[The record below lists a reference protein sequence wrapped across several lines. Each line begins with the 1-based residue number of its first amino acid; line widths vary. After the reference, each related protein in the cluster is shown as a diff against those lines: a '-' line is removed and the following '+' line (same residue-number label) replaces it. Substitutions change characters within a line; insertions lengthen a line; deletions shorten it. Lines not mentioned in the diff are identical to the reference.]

1 MPLFSN
7 IEPYD
12 FEQDDYIKSREND
25 FSASFIEELRDDGSS
40 DEEFLGFTREDIYM
54 AKNSRVRCCLERN
67 TVDAEGDQED
77 LEFDIQPGW
86 KRKADPSQ

>member
-1 MPLFSN
+1 
-7 IEPYD
+7 
-12 FEQDDYIKSREND
+12 
-25 FSASFIEELRDDGSS
+25 
-40 DEEFLGFTREDIYM
+40 M
-54 AKNSRVRCCLERN
+54 AKNSRVRHCRERN

>member
-1 MPLFSN
+1 MDPH
-7 IEPYD
+7 D
-12 FEQDDYIKSREND
+12 FEQDDYIESREND
-25 FSASFIEELRDDGSS
+25 FSASFIEELRDDSSS
-40 DEEFLGFTREDIYM
+40 DEELLGFTREDIYM
-54 AKNSRVRCCLERN
+54 AKNSRMWRCLERN